1 MNVGQHQQQMLPTS
15 NRPIPM
21 RARRD
26 LTARRIPYR
35 NEGSWVVKDPVGLK
49 YHRLLD
55 EQYFILRSLDGE
67 RSLEDILRE
76 VRREFPTVHLTIMH
90 VQSVVTD
97 LFEKGLLS
105 NDRPGQAG
113 MLVERAW
120 KRKKQ
125 KIFQTLTSLLYL
137 RLPGWD
143 PERTLN
149 WMLPWVRW
157 TFRPWAVAIFCTLIV
172 ASWILIGIRFDDF
185 QRTFPEFHQF
195 FGWPNL
201 MYLWLTL
208 SVAKICHE
216 FGHGLFCKYFGGECH
231 EMGVMLLVFS
241 PCLYCD
247 VTDSW
252 LLRNKWHRIA
262 IGAAGMYVEL
272 IISACALFLWWWTD
286 SGMLHHLCFNVVTV
300 TMLTTVIFNANPLMR
315 FDGYY
320 IFSDW
325 VEIPNLREKATRM
338 LQEKFAWYCLGI
350 PRKPDPFMPESG
362 QNWLALYAVASWLYR
377 WFLLF
382 VITMFL
388 YTFLK
393 PYGLQSIGIGLAV
406 VSIGGIFF
414 TMGLGLYRVLAAPR
428 SEPLNYRKI
437 AVSSVVLGLLIA
449 AALKIPFPWYAEAPF
464 VIEPE
469 DGQEVRVA
477 TPGRLTTLHVKP
489 GQQVRRGQLLAEL
502 ENPELSDRLHSLK
515 VDHDVARTQLKMYQ
529 GLEDPAGEQLARQR
543 LQGIE
548 AQIRDYEARMEKLTL
563 RAPCDGFVVA
573 PPSRPESVQA
583 SMEEPLP
590 RWHGTPLDDHN
601 KGCFLDRQTH
611 LLTVAPTKRLVAIA
625 LVDQSNRNELQEGT
639 DVELKFDHLPTE
651 VVEGNVETISRRH
664 QLFAPLELSNKSGGD
679 LPTVTDA
686 QGREKLASA
695 VYPATVPL
703 PGDTQL
709 FRAGM
714 RGRARFLLER
724 RSAGGWAWLYIRRTI
739 QFRF

>member
-1 MNVGQHQQQMLPTS
+1 MRV
-15 NRPIPM
+15 RP
-21 RARRD
+21 D
-26 LTARRIPYR
+26 LITTRIPYR
-35 NEGSWVVKDPVGLK
+35 NEGSWVIKDPVSLR

-55 EQYFILRSLDGE
+55 EQYHILQSLDGQ

-76 VRREFPTVHLTIMH
+76 VRREFPTVHLTVMH

-113 MLVERAW
+113 MLIERAR
-120 KRKKQ
+120 KNRKK
-125 KIFQTLTSLLYL
+125 KITQTLTSLLYL

-143 PERTLN
+143 PERTLT
-149 WMLPWVRW
+149 WMLPCLRW
-157 TFRPWAVAIFCTLIV
+157 TFRPWAVALFCTLVV
-172 ASWILIGIRFDDF
+172 ASWVLLGVRFDDF
-185 QRTFPEFHQF
+185 HRTFPEFQQF

-201 MYLWLTL
+201 LYLWITL
-208 SVAKICHE
+208 GVAKICHE

-231 EMGVMLLVFS
+231 EMGIMLLVFS

-252 LLRNKWHRIA
+252 LMRNKWHRIA

-272 IISACALFLWWWTD
+272 IISAFALFLWWWTD
-286 SGMLHHLCFNVVTV
+286 SGMLHLLCFNVVTV

-320 IFSDW
+320 MFADW
-325 VEIPNLREKATRM
+325 VEIPNLREKATR
-338 LQEKFAWYCLGI
+338 LLREKFAWYCFGI
-350 PRKPDPFMPESG
+350 PRKPDPFLPESG

-393 PYGLQSIGIGLAV
+393 PYGLQSIGIALAV
-406 VSIGGIFF
+406 ASIGGIFF
-414 TMGLGLYRVLAAPR
+414 SMGMGLYHTLAAPR
-428 SEPLNYRKI
+428 SEPLSYRKI
-437 AVSSVVLGLLIA
+437 AVSLVALGLLIA
-449 AALKIPFPWYAEAPF
+449 AALMIPFPWYAEAPF

-469 DGQEVRVA
+469 GGREVRVA
-477 TPGRLTTLHVKP
+477 TPGRLVNLKVKP
-489 GQQVRRGQLLAEL
+489 GDRVRKDEILAEL
-502 ENPELSDRLHSLK
+502 ENPDVSDRLRQLLI
-515 VDHDVARTQLKMYQ
+515 DRAVAQTQLKTSQ
-529 GLEDPAGEQLARQR
+529 SLEDAAGEQLARQR
-543 LQGIE
+543 LAGLD
-548 AQIRDYEARMEKLTL
+548 AQIGDYKNQMEKLIL
-563 RAPCDGFVVA
+563 RAPCNGIIVA
-573 PPSRPESVQA
+573 PPSRPEQVQT

-601 KGCFLDRQTH
+601 RGCFLDRQTH

-625 LVDQSNRNELQEGT
+625 LVDQSNRNELEPGQH
-639 DVELKFDHLPTE
+639 VELKFDHLPTE
-651 VVEGNVETISRRH
+651 IIEGTVETISRRH

-679 LPTVTDA
+679 LPTVTDS
-686 QGREKLASA
+686 QGREKLTSA
-695 VYPATVPL
+695 AYPATVPL
-703 PGDTQL
+703 PGDMQI
-709 FRAGM
+709 FRSGM

-724 RSAGGWAWLYIRRTI
+724 RSAWGWLRRYFAKTFQIR
-739 QFRF
+739 F